1 MAGICLFF
9 PTAWW
14 HGAVV
19 FALGFLSSYNE
30 TMSCLCQKKK
40 KKKKNNLVVSMM
52 SRPRTST
59 NLVVSPESLP
69 KDQD

>member
-1 MAGICLFF
+1 MGQLYLHLVSSLLTMRQCL
-9 PTAWW
+9 
-14 HGAVV
+14 V
-19 FALGFLSSYNE
+19 FIK
-30 TMSCLCQKKK
+30 KKK
-40 KKKKNNLVVSMM
+40 KKKKNNLGVSMM